1 MGILEPLLLRVLFF
15 WKSKVQRIMGILVRV
30 LFFFASGKSEKNLER
45 LNLGLACLM
54 LAKPK

>member
-1 MGILEPLLLRVLFF
+1 MVDRYRA
-15 WKSKVQRIMGILVRV
+15 SKTCPNGYSFDVRDGGQM
-30 LFFFASGKSEKNLER
+30 LASGKSEKNLER